1 MLCGSF
7 WTKFSEGDNPQAFLI
22 GVEQNRQFYKGYE
35 AEIDVGEIDI
45 AEFQQGNEVIL
56 YLPKCFCDNNGNFFS
71 DKNEAILE
79 MRDVNAYTEKM
90 ISVGDYIRI
99 NGKNVRIGGIINSVD
114 QENMEQKLVIPFS
127 VIGSFKFC
135 SQVDVGLENSY
146 EYLMVETK
154 KQINVEQ
161 AEQELMQVKITLP
174 FINNRLLRDDLL
186 SDSWN
191 ILVLLIYVD
200 FICISLVLIYEK
212 GRWELN
218 VKKYERRWKI
228 YLYLGISKNQFI
240 SHFLKE
246 VLWSSAGVVACAFFC
261 MTMYH
266 YCSYYIAWSGEKE
279 RSISRMGIRIFSI
292 LRNKVS
298 WEGMTVITILMLGFI
313 TVKTIY
319 KIKKVLKNFKM

>member
-1 MLCGSF
+1 M
-7 WTKFSEGDNPQAFLI
+7 
-22 GVEQNRQFYKGYE
+22 
-35 AEIDVGEIDI
+35 
-45 AEFQQGNEVIL
+45 
-56 YLPKCFCDNNGNFFS
+56 
-71 DKNEAILE
+71 
-79 MRDVNAYTEKM
+79 
-90 ISVGDYIRI
+90 
-99 NGKNVRIGGIINSVD
+99 RIGGIINSVD
-114 QENMEQKLVIPFS
+114 QKNMEQKLVIPFS

-135 SQVDVGLENSY
+135 SQVDGKLENSY
-146 EYLMVETK
+146 EYLMVETR

-174 FINNRLLRDDLL
+174 FINNRLLRDNML

-191 ILVLLIYVD
+191 ILVLLTYVD

-218 VKKYERRWKI
+218 VKKYERRWKT

-246 VLWSSAGVVACAFFC
+246 VLWSSAGVVVCAFFC

-266 YCSYYIAWSGEKE
+266 YCSYYIAWSGEQE